1 MMDISVY
8 ITLNNKTDL
17 NKVTAVLRNQH
28 IDKPIYIIDLGDS
41 FRINFDSD
49 YEHFE
54 IETEVKATFTDYEF
68 VSDLGKGL
76 KEIKMTIHR
85 IQSPFSSDG
94 WGRQFNSDAIEST
107 IYLVRKSRT
116 DDNISD
122 EVNTTF
128 KVLLG
133 DIEKEYTV
141 NAVPGINKSNNE
153 KGFILVKP
161 VTSEDDKAE
170 LIENTLFKTKSD
182 AFWRGFNLMTIQ
194 IEQEFE
200 DYKKSIK
207 RKRKKK

>member
-1 MMDISVY
+1 MMDIAVY

-17 NKVTAVLRNQH
+17 DKVTAILRKRH

-41 FRINFDSD
+41 FRINFESD

-54 IETEVKATFTDYEF
+54 IETEVQATFTDYEF
-68 VSDLGKGL
+68 VSDLGKGR

-116 DDNISD
+116 DDKITD

-133 DIEKEYTV
+133 DTEKEFTV

-153 KGFILVKP
+153 KGFILVKS
-161 VTSEDDKAE
+161 VTGEDDKTE
-170 LIENTLFKTKSD
+170 LIENKLFKTKSD
-182 AFWRGFNLMTIQ
+182 AFWRGFNLLTIQ

-200 DYKKSIK
+200 DFKKSNK